1 MNENTNYQNEIN
13 LLNKK
18 NTELKIARS
27 QSVTSK
33 ENEYNSLIGERRN
46 EVEKYKIL
54 STNFERK
61 LINSEKAV
69 S

>member
-18 NTELKIARS
+18 NTELKIAGS

-46 EVEKYKIL
+46 
-54 STNFERK
+54 
-61 LINSEKAV
+61 
-69 S
+69 